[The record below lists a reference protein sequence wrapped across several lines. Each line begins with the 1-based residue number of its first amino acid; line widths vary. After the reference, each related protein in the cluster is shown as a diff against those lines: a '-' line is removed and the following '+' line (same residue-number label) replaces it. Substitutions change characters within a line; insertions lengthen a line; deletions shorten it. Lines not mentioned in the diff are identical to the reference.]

1 MSWLLFYSEYH
12 VSLKTIIELF
22 SYRLLPTEVISQIS
36 YGNTISL
43 MIILNRIIMH
53 KWRGH
58 GYIFHLR
65 PQ

>member
-22 SYRLLPTEVISQIS
+22 SNRLLPAEVIRQIS

-43 MIILNRIIMH
+43 MIILNCISMH
-53 KWRGH
+53 KGRGH
-58 GYIFHLR
+58 RYIFHLR
-65 PQ
+65 P